1 MSVSFGT
8 LQNANFKPI
17 YELYESPSMCE
28 LFYFLKKLYNYE
40 PGLIHIIKQLIF
52 TKRSPLNQEYISIW
66 EVYAFYFNYQLT
78 EIEYVRLC
86 NDNTITRFWSNFPRS
101 IHVIDRHSGTLIRTW
116 HITYKHLNLVYDYC
130 KQYYLNNHNSRI
142 NNYKTL
148 IRLKVTFFDTKIK
161 IKQQEHLIEKQ
172 ELDYQLIDKSITK
185 DEYETQLTKL
195 IVKKENGFKENG
207 FISIEQKT
215 CSNVCENIRAKI
227 LSIKKK
233 YDTMDTNVLC
243 LI

>member
-17 YELYESPSMCE
+17 YELDESPSMCE
-28 LFYFLKKLYNYE
+28 LFYFLKKIYNYE

-78 EIEYVRLC
+78 EIEYKRFC
-86 NDNTITRFWSNFPRS
+86 DDNTINGFCYNFSR
-101 IHVIDRHSGTLIRTW
+101 IHVINRHNGTLIQTW
-116 HITYKHLNLVYDYC
+116 HITYKHLNLVYNYC

-148 IRLKVTFFDTKIK
+148 IRLKVTFFDTKKK
-161 IKQQEHLIEKQ
+161 IKQQEQLIEKQ

-185 DEYETQLTKL
+185 DEYDKQLKEL
-195 IVKKENGFKENG
+195 RVKIYIHI
-207 FISIEQKT
+207 ISIEQKT
-215 CSNVCENIRAKI
+215 CSNVCANIRAKI
-227 LSIKKK
+227 LTIKKI